1 MTTAL
6 ILTGFFCLQVAFSNG
21 DNVKSDDLQE
31 FQQLFQQKR
40 LHQLSAIK
48 QLLNMSP
55 EKQEKLLNA
64 MLDKMTSVL
73 EESKSN
79 LIATQI
85 ELVEGLPDSAQE
97 RTYLALV
104 LENTCLACDILLRF
118 PNFMMKKLHQDRPL
132 KLLYEWGMFF
142 VKETVSFVMDDATKR
157 LFYLAGQELQM
168 NPDTQDK
175 DYINP
180 YKKVKSEP
188 KKIMFADEPSNSS
201 QQPRPKKAKKIKRG
215 PRLTKSEL

>member
-1 MTTAL
+1 
-6 ILTGFFCLQVAFSNG
+6 
-21 DNVKSDDLQE
+21 
-31 FQQLFQQKR
+31 
-40 LHQLSAIK
+40 
-48 QLLNMSP
+48 MSP

-64 MLDKMTSVL
+64 MLEKMTSVL

-85 ELVEGLPDSAQE
+85 ELNEGLPESAQE

-118 PNFMMKKLHQDRPL
+118 PNYMVQKLNQDRHL
-132 KLLYEWGMFF
+132 KVLYEWGMFF
-142 VKETVSFVMDDATKR
+142 VKETVSYVMDDATKR
-157 LFYLAGQELQM
+157 LFYLAGQELQL

-175 DYINP
+175 DYVNP
-180 YKKVKSEP
+180 YKKVKVEP
-188 KKIMFADEPSNSS
+188 KKIMFADEPSTPS
-201 QQPRPKKAKKIKRG
+201 QQTKKKPRKIKRG